1 MSMVYDTEHSVP
13 MPPILWD
20 NMGFWEGIKRHE
32 LVFQRCKE
40 CGTWLHPPRPV
51 CPKCRSFD
59 KEWAPSTGK
68 GTVYSWVT
76 YQESPH
82 PSFKAPYS
90 VILVEMEEGVRLVS
104 NMVDIKAEE
113 ISIGMP
119 VEVVFEDIAEGL
131 TLPKF
136 RKVG

>member
-1 MSMVYDTEHSVP
+1 MSMVYDSEYPVP

-32 LVFQRCKE
+32 LVFQRCQE

-51 CPKCRSFD
+51 CPKCRSLE
-59 KEWAPSTGK
+59 KEWAHSTGK

-76 YQESPH
+76 YLESPH

-90 VILVEMEEGVRLVS
+90 VVLVEMEEGVRLVS
-104 NMVDIKAEE
+104 NMVDIRPQE

-119 VEVVFEDIAEGL
+119 VEVVFDDIAEGL

-136 RKVG
+136 RKAG

>member
-1 MSMVYDTEHSVP
+1 MSMVYDTEHPVP
-13 MPPILWD
+13 IPPIIWD
-20 NMGFWEGIKRHE
+20 NMGYWEGINRHE

-40 CGTWLHPPRPV
+40 CGAWRHPPRPV
-51 CPKCRSFD
+51 CPKCRSFE

-82 PSFKAPYS
+82 PGFKAPYS
-90 VILVEMEEGVRLVS
+90 VVLLEMEEGVRLVS
-104 NMVDIKAEE
+104 NIVDIKPEE
-113 ISIGMP
+113 VSIGMP

>member
-1 MSMVYDTEHSVP
+1 MSMVYDTEHPVP
-13 MPPILWD
+13 
-20 NMGFWEGIKRHE
+20 
-32 LVFQRCKE
+32 V
-40 CGTWLHPPRPV
+40 
-51 CPKCRSFD
+51 
-59 KEWAPSTGK
+59 
-68 GTVYSWVT
+68 TVYSWVT

-82 PSFKAPYS
+82 PGFKAPYS
-90 VILVEMEEGVRLVS
+90 VVLLEMEEGVRLVS
-104 NMVDIKAEE
+104 NMVDIKPEE

>member
-1 MSMVYDTEHSVP
+1 MSMVYDTEHPVP
-13 MPPILWD
+13 MPPIIWD
-20 NMGFWEGIKRHE
+20 NMGYWEGINRHE

-40 CGTWLHPPRPV
+40 CGAWRHPPRPV
-51 CPKCRSFD
+51 CPKCRSFEKD
-59 KEWAPSTGK
+59 WAPSTGK
-68 GTVYSWVT
+68 GTVYSCVT

-82 PSFKAPYS
+82 PGFKAPYS
-90 VILVEMEEGVRLVS
+90 VVLVEMEEGVRLVS
-104 NMVDIKAEE
+104 NMVDIKSEE